1 MQALDEKITLG
12 WKSFEALVS
21 ESRTSILK
29 SLAERRKTLTE
40 LAAQFHLS
48 PSTVKEHMQVLEKA
62 GLVEMKDEGRKWK
75 YYELTRKGMSIV
87 QPREL
92 KIWIVLGLT
101 VVAVAAAFF
110 NFIAKLPGQAAEPGA
125 VFKAATGPAAE
136 DGASLMA
143 TAAAPERLM
152 NSGVDALQ
160 AAAPVPVAPPV
171 PVDQAAASVP
181 PACIVSVQS
190 AWQALTPDI
199 VLLILAAVA
208 FGLAAGYLIRKRM

>member
-1 MQALDEKITLG
+1 MQALDEKITLDR
-12 WKSFEALVS
+12 KSFEALVS

-75 YYELTRKGMSIV
+75 YYELTRKGISIV

-110 NFIAKLPGQAAEPGA
+110 NFISKLPGQAVENSGP
-125 VFKAATGPAAE
+125 VFKAAAGSATE
-136 DGASLMA
+136 DGAQIMA
-143 TAAAPERLM
+143 TAAAPERIM
-152 NSGVDALQ
+152 NSGMGTVQ
-160 AAAPVPVAPPV
+160 AGIPAPVAPPM
-171 PVDQAAASVP
+171 PVDQAAA
-181 PACIVSVQS
+181 AVQP
-190 AWQALTPDI
+190 AWQTLTPDI